1 MSVVASILKTRPLGC
16 NKPLGGGQTLVDFMM
31 PFATK
36 GSAAA
41 ASPSSSATRALAS
54 CSSFS
59 STSTLRCRNSLE
71 SRSSPA
77 NGSSGSSGPTT
88 SAASAASSAACGPS
102 PSALPS
108 SLHRS
113 RALRFT
119 WPHHA
124 AGFRR
129 LRADDRLPERSAG
142 AAGLRRSAKNYLP
155 RPAHLH
161 APQAIAAAKN
171 CMWLPPP
178 APPPTVSPKPLHRV
192 PERAAFRR
200 SLPSVP
206 ARASKGLGFRVGHRV
221 WGLGFSV

>member
-161 APQAIAAAKN
+161 APAGYCGREELYVATPSGPTPHGQ
-171 CMWLPPP
+171 PHPP
-178 APPPTVSPKPLHRV
+178 AQSAGTR
-192 PERAAFRR
+192 
-200 SLPSVP
+200 SVP
-206 ARASKGLGFRVGHRV
+206 ALASERSGARLQGFRV
-221 WGLGFSV
+221 